1 MLNFFKS
8 IASFYWETINRLE
21 DEGFSRRFSWGLSI
35 WIVFAGITFG
45 AISTIIFFA
54 LYPSGLNIYLIDWVR
69 SLYQLFFIDLNGTQQ
84 AAHLVFRAFFLLHLP
99 IVIAVS
105 YQKIRTARLIR
116 GYRRK
121 EKNLIEP

>member
-1 MLNFFKS
+1 MWNFFKS
-8 IASFYWETINRLE
+8 IASFYGETVDRLA

-35 WIVFAGITFG
+35 WVVFAGLTFG
-45 AISTIIFFA
+45 TISTILLFA
-54 LYPSGLNIYLIDWVR
+54 FYPSGFNIYLMDWVR
-69 SLYQLFFIDLNGTQQ
+69 SLYQLFFINLNGTQQ
-84 AAHLVFRAFFLLHLP
+84 AAHLLVRAFLLLHLP
-99 IVIAVS
+99 IVVAVS

>member
-8 IASFYWETINRLE
+8 IASFYWETIDRLE
-21 DEGFSRRFSWGLSI
+21 DEGFSRQFNLGLSI
-35 WIVFAGITFG
+35 WIIFAGITFG
-45 AISTIIFFA
+45 TIATILLFA
-54 LYPSGLNIYLIDWVR
+54 LYPSGLNIYLMDWVR
-69 SLYQLFFIDLNGTQQ
+69 SLYQLFFIDLNGTQR
-84 AAHLVFRAFFLLHLP
+84 AAHLVFRAFCLLHLP
-99 IVIAVS
+99 IVAAVS